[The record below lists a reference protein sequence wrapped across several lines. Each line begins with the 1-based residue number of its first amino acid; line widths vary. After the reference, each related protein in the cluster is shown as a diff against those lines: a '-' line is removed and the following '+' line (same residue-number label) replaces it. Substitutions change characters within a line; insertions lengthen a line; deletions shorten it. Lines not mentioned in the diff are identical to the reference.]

1 MNEWMKRYTWEF
13 PHIQRNRERARE
25 REREREMFLVGFGSI
40 HFWKSCATFIRSVT
54 EIPRE
59 NERFAATSI
68 PIPFEDLKQT
78 GLKVDIAEMSTFSPV
93 GSLSSNG
100 MRMCPYLSTHTVYQY
115 KIQVFHYFGGIWP
128 YWKMNT
134 RKQNFREILL
144 LF

>member
-1 MNEWMKRYTWEF
+1 M
-13 PHIQRNRERARE
+13 
-25 REREREMFLVGFGSI
+25 
-40 HFWKSCATFIRSVT
+40 T

-100 MRMCPYLSTHTVYQY
+100 VCLCVVLFCAVLWCCVVLFPSAGFVWLFYQ
-115 KIQVFHYFGGIWP
+115 
-128 YWKMNT
+128 
-134 RKQNFREILL
+134 
-144 LF
+144 